1 MDGFGTFSNLT
12 LSYTR
17 LPHVLAEDGFL
28 PDIFTKKLRNGSPW
42 VAVLACGACWAL
54 ALGLPF
60 ERLITIDLVLWGLSV
75 ILEFLALIILR
86 RKEPSLARPFRIPG
100 PEWMPILLGLGPT
113 AMIIYALHASR
124 SETVAGIS
132 AFAFALTIAA
142 GGLPLY
148 FLAKVAMQKRKA
160 KTLVEI

>member
-1 MDGFGTFSNLT
+1 L
-12 LSYTR
+12 
-17 LPHVLAEDGFL
+17 
-28 PDIFTKKLRNGSPW
+28 
-42 VAVLACGACWAL
+42 
-54 ALGLPF
+54 
-60 ERLITIDLVLWGLSV
+60 LWGLSV

-86 RKEPSLARPFRIPG
+86 RKEPSLPRPFRIPG

-142 GGLPLY
+142 GGLPVY
-148 FLAKVAMQKRKA
+148 FLAKIAVQRRKA
-160 KTLVEI
+160 KTLVGI